1 MMFRY
6 NHEIRKYI
14 ITQIKWTGMK
24 YLIFIILLVT
34 TVITAGCVTPNNSTT
49 VPPAP
54 LINNNT
60 VISTTGTV
68 VKDVLNITINS
79 AVKKTLIGRST
90 NKGGDIFL
98 VLDIS
103 IQNYDKN
110 IDFKYKD
117 TSFAIYDKLNNN
129 RRTAITSQ
137 LNTGGLNN
145 PFTSG
150 TIPIKSKMSGQIVF
164 GVMDNS
170 NSYKLYVSDSKGT
183 VLTSIDNISVP

>member
-1 MMFRY
+1 M
-6 NHEIRKYI
+6 
-14 ITQIKWTGMK
+14 
-24 YLIFIILLVT
+24 
-34 TVITAGCVTPNNSTT
+34 TPDNNTT

-54 LINNNT
+54 QINNNT
-60 VISTTGTV
+60 VISTTVTV

-110 IDFKYKD
+110 IDFRYKD

>member
-1 MMFRY
+1 
-6 NHEIRKYI
+6 
-14 ITQIKWTGMK
+14 MK

-34 TVITAGCVTPNNSTT
+34 TVITAGCMTPNNNTT

-54 LINNNT
+54 QINNNT
-60 VISTTGTV
+60 VISTTVTV

-98 VLDIS
+98 VLDIT

-110 IDFKYKD
+110 IDFRYKD

>member
-1 MMFRY
+1 
-6 NHEIRKYI
+6 
-14 ITQIKWTGMK
+14 MK
-24 YLIFIILLVT
+24 YLIFIILLMT
-34 TVITAGCVTPNNSTT
+34 IVITVGCMTPNNNTA

-54 LINNNT
+54 QIDNNT
-60 VISTTGTV
+60 VISTTRTV
-68 VKDVLNITINS
+68 VKDILNITINS
-79 AVKKTLIGRST
+79 AVKKTMIGRST

-110 IDFKYKD
+110 IDFRYKD

-170 NSYKLYVSDSKGT
+170 NSYKLYVSDSQGT

>member
-1 MMFRY
+1 M
-6 NHEIRKYI
+6 
-14 ITQIKWTGMK
+14 
-24 YLIFIILLVT
+24 
-34 TVITAGCVTPNNSTT
+34 TPNNTTT

-54 LINNNT
+54 QINNNT

-110 IDFKYKD
+110 IDFRYKD

>member
-1 MMFRY
+1 M
-6 NHEIRKYI
+6 
-14 ITQIKWTGMK
+14 
-24 YLIFIILLVT
+24 
-34 TVITAGCVTPNNSTT
+34 TPNNSTT

-110 IDFKYKD
+110 IDFRYKD

>member
-1 MMFRY
+1 
-6 NHEIRKYI
+6 
-14 ITQIKWTGMK
+14 MK
-24 YLIFIILLVT
+24 YLIFIILLVI
-34 TVITAGCVTPNNSTT
+34 TVITAGCMTQNNSTT

-54 LINNNT
+54 QIVNIT

-68 VKDVLNITINS
+68 VKDILNITINS

-110 IDFKYKD
+110 IDFRYKD

-183 VLTSIDNISVP
+183 VLTSVDNISVP

>member
-1 MMFRY
+1 
-6 NHEIRKYI
+6 
-14 ITQIKWTGMK
+14 MK
-24 YLIFIILLVT
+24 YLIFIILLAT
-34 TVITAGCVTPNNSTT
+34 IVITAGCTT
-49 VPPAP
+49 Q
-54 LINNNT
+54 NNNTAVQPTSQRVNIT
-60 VISTTGTV
+60 VISTTETPINE
-68 VKDVLNITINS
+68 VLNITINS
-79 AVKKTLIGRST
+79 VMKKTMIGRST

-98 VLDIS
+98 LLDIT
-103 IQNYDKN
+103 IQNNDKN
-110 IDFKYKD
+110 NDFRYKD

-150 TIPIKSKMSGQIVF
+150 TIPLKSKMSGQIVF

-170 NSYKLYVSDSKGT
+170 NSYKLYVSDLKGT